1 MGVRIAVSAE
11 IFSFCK
17 NAFGIFGDIE
27 EKSAA
32 WRSDSAGCA
41 LFSAVHCV
49 ETLITNLPLIFID
62 MFSPKSPFVCTVKV
76 A

>member
-1 MGVRIAVSAE
+1 MVVRIAESAE

-27 EKSAA
+27 EKRAA
-32 WRSDSAGCA
+32 WRIADCA
-41 LFSAVHCV
+41 LFPAVHHV
-49 ETLITNLPLIFID
+49 EDLITNLPLTFID